1 MQIRA
6 RLTIW
11 FVIIVAIIQLGASM
25 AIYWTANKHREKE
38 FYEKMK
44 ASGIS
49 KTLMLME
56 FSDTKPERLR
66 DLEELSTTF
75 LPREEVLIYNYKN
88 DIVYI
93 SDPKQRLSISHDR
106 LDEIRI
112 KKEIRFEQ
120 DSYELAGFMFTDRY
134 NRLVVISAGIDTN
147 GWENLEFLRGMLVL
161 VYLLSLTVVSILAWI
176 YSGGALRPI
185 QQIMRQT
192 DQLNVARISDRLP
205 KPSSKDEL
213 GKLTL
218 TINRLL
224 DRIETAFQMQKQF
237 VANASHELRT
247 PLTAIK
253 GQLEVVLMKT
263 RTPEVYAQ
271 KLESLLADIR
281 QLTTITNQLLLLAQ
295 ADTAQTKEHFGQVRI
310 DELLFNCQSS
320 LLKWRPGVQIL
331 IIFDEALD
339 TADDLSV
346 QGNEELLSAVF
357 YNLIENGIKYSYGK
371 DIHVRVFKQDDSL
384 CIRVEDQG
392 IGIAPAALDKIFQPF
407 FRAGNVADI
416 QGNGLGLSLVERI
429 LVMHNGT
436 LEVQS
441 VLGSSSAFTV
451 RLFT

>member
-6 RLTIW
+6 RLTFW
-11 FVIIVAIIQLGASM
+11 FVIIVAVIQLGASM
-25 AIYWTANKHREKE
+25 AIYWTASKHREKE

-44 ASGIS
+44 ASAIS
-49 KTLMLME
+49 KTLLLLE
-56 FSDTKPERLR
+56 FSDTKPDRLR

-75 LPREEVLIYNYKN
+75 LPREEVIIYNYKN
-88 DIVYI
+88 DILYA
-93 SDPKQRLSISHDR
+93 SDPKRRLKVNSTR

-120 DSYELAGFMFTDRY
+120 DGYELAGFMFTDRF
-134 NRLVVISAGIDTN
+134 NRLVVISAGIDAN
-147 GWENLEFLRGMLVL
+147 GWENLAFLRGMLVL
-161 VYLLSLTVVSILAWI
+161 VYILSLTVVSILAWI

-192 DQLNVARISDRLP
+192 DQLNVARLSDRLP
-205 KPSSKDEL
+205 DTGSRDEL
-213 GKLTL
+213 GQLTL

-263 RTPEVYAQ
+263 RTPEVYAD
-271 KLESLLADIR
+271 KMASLLDDIR

-295 ADTAQTKEHFGQVRI
+295 ADTAQAKEHFSAVRI
-310 DELLFNCQSS
+310 DEILFGCQSS
-320 LLKWRPGVQIL
+320 LQKWRPGVQIH
-331 IIFDEALD
+331 IIFDEELD
-339 TADDLSV
+339 AAEDLSIS
-346 QGNEELLSAVF
+346 GNEELLSAVF
-357 YNLIENGIKYSYGK
+357 YNLLENGIKYSQGK
-371 DIHVRVFKQDDSL
+371 DIIVRIFRQENNL

-392 IGIAPAALDKIFQPF
+392 IGIAASALDKIFQPF
-407 FRAGNVADI
+407 YRANNVADI

-429 LVMHNGT
+429 VAMHNGRI
-436 LEVQS
+436 EVQS
-441 VLGSSSAFTV
+441 EPGVGSAFTV
-451 RLFT
+451 KLA

>member
-6 RLTIW
+6 RLTFW
-11 FVIIVAIIQLGASM
+11 FVIIVAVIQLGASM
-25 AIYWTANKHREKE
+25 AIYWTASKHREKE

-44 ASGIS
+44 ASAIS
-49 KTLMLME
+49 KTLLLLE
-56 FSDTKPERLR
+56 FSDTKPDRLR

-75 LPREEVLIYNYKN
+75 LPREEVIIYNYKN
-88 DIVYI
+88 DILYA
-93 SDPKQRLSISHDR
+93 SDPKRRLKVNSTR

-120 DSYELAGFMFTDRY
+120 DGYELAGFMFTDRF
-134 NRLVVISAGIDTN
+134 NRLVVISAGIDAN
-147 GWENLEFLRGMLVL
+147 GWENLAFLRGMLVL
-161 VYLLSLTVVSILAWI
+161 VYILSLTVVSILAWI

-192 DQLNVARISDRLP
+192 DQLNVARLSDRLP
-205 KPSSKDEL
+205 DTGRRDEL
-213 GKLTL
+213 GQLTL

-263 RTPEVYAQ
+263 RTPEVYAD
-271 KLESLLADIR
+271 KMASLLDDIR

-295 ADTAQTKEHFGQVRI
+295 ADTAQAKEHFSAVRI
-310 DELLFNCQSS
+310 DEILFGCQSS
-320 LLKWRPGVQIL
+320 LQKWRPGVQIH
-331 IIFDEALD
+331 IIFDEELD
-339 TADDLSV
+339 AAEDLSIS
-346 QGNEELLSAVF
+346 GNEELLSAVF
-357 YNLIENGIKYSYGK
+357 YNLLENGIKYSQGK
-371 DIHVRVFKQDDSL
+371 DIIVRIFRQENNL

-392 IGIAPAALDKIFQPF
+392 IGIAASALDKIFQPF
-407 FRAGNVADI
+407 YRANNVADI

-429 LVMHNGT
+429 VAMHNGRI
-436 LEVQS
+436 EVQS
-441 VLGSSSAFTV
+441 EPGVGSAFTV
-451 RLFT
+451 KLA

>member
-6 RLTIW
+6 RLTLW
-11 FVIIVAIIQLGASM
+11 FVIIVAVIQLGASL
-25 AIYWTANKHREKE
+25 AIYWTASKHREKE
-38 FYEKMK
+38 FYEKIK

-56 FSDTKPERLR
+56 FADTEPERLR

-75 LPREEVLIYNYKN
+75 LPREEVLIYNYK
-88 DIVYI
+88 DEVVYI
-93 SDPKQRLSISHDR
+93 SDPKRRLNISKER
-106 LDEIRI
+106 LDEVRI

-134 NRLVVISAGIDTN
+134 NRLVVISAGVDVN
-147 GWENLEFLRGMLVL
+147 GRENLDFLKGMLVI
-161 VYLLSLTVVSILAWI
+161 VSLLSLTVVSILAWI
-176 YSGGALRPI
+176 YSGGALLPI

-192 DQLNVARISDRLP
+192 DALNVARLSDRLA
-205 KPSSKDEL
+205 KPDSKDEL
-213 GKLTL
+213 AKLTL

-263 RTPEVYAQ
+263 RTPEVYAE

-281 QLTTITNQLLLLAQ
+281 QLTTITNQLLMLAQ
-295 ADTAQTKEHFGQVRI
+295 ADTALAKEHFGQVRI
-310 DELLFNCQSS
+310 DEVLFGCQSS
-320 LLKWRPGVQIL
+320 LQKWRPGAQIH
-331 IIFDEALD
+331 IIFDEGLD
-339 TADDLSV
+339 AGEDLIIT
-346 QGNEELLSAVF
+346 GNEELLSAVF
-357 YNLIENGIKYSYGK
+357 YNLLENGLKYSYGK
-371 DIHVRVFKQDDSL
+371 EVSVRVFKQEGCLS
-384 CIRVEDQG
+384 IRVEDQG
-392 IGIAPAALDKIFQPF
+392 IGISAASLDKIFQPF
-407 FRAGNVADI
+407 YRADNVADI

-429 LVMHNGT
+429 IVMHNGE

-441 VLGSSSAFTV
+441 VLGQGSAFTV
-451 RLFT
+451 KLST

>member
-6 RLTIW
+6 RLTLW

-25 AIYWTANKHREKE
+25 AIYWTASKHREKE

-49 KTLMLME
+49 KTLLLME

-75 LPREEVLIYNYKN
+75 LPREEVIIYNYKN
-88 DIVYI
+88 EILYA
-93 SDPKQRLSISHDR
+93 SDPKRRLVIGNKR
-106 LDEIRI
+106 LDEVRI

-120 DSYELAGFMFTDRY
+120 DDYELAGFMFTDRF
-134 NRLVVISAGIDTN
+134 NRLVVISAGIDAN
-147 GWENLEFLRGMLVL
+147 GWENLNFLKGMLLL
-161 VYLLSLTVVSILAWI
+161 VYVLSLTVVSILAWI

-192 DQLNVARISDRLP
+192 DRLNVARLSDRLP
-205 KPSSKDEL
+205 APANRDEL
-213 GKLTL
+213 GQLTL

-263 RTPEVYAQ
+263 RSPEVYAE

-295 ADTAQTKEHFGQVRI
+295 ADTAQAKEHFSLVRV
-310 DELLFNCQSS
+310 DEVVFRCQAS
-320 LLKWRPGVQIL
+320 LQKWRPNIQIHITL
-331 IIFDEALD
+331 DEELD
-339 TADDLSV
+339 TAETLCIS
-346 QGNEELLSAVF
+346 GNEELLSAVF
-357 YNLIENGIKYSYGK
+357 YNLIENGIKYSAGK
-371 DIHVRVFKQDDSL
+371 DINVRIFRDEEIL
-384 CIRVEDQG
+384 CVRVEDQG
-392 IGIAPAALDKIFQPF
+392 IGIASSELDKIFQPF
-407 FRAGNVADI
+407 YRAVNVADI

-429 LVMHNGT
+429 VAMHNGR

-441 VLGSSSAFTV
+441 VLGKGSAFTV
-451 RLFT
+451 KLNV

>member
-6 RLTIW
+6 RLTLW
-11 FVIIVAIIQLGASM
+11 FVIIVAVIQLGASL
-25 AIYWTANKHREKE
+25 AIYWTASKHREKE
-38 FYEKMK
+38 FYEKIK

-75 LPREEVLIYNYKN
+75 LPREEVLIFNYKN
-88 DIVYI
+88 EVVYI
-93 SDPKQRLSISHDR
+93 SDPKRRLTISADK
-106 LDEIRI
+106 LDEVRI

-120 DSYELAGFMFTDRY
+120 EGYELAGFMFTDRY
-134 NRLVVISAGIDTN
+134 NRLVVISAGVDVN
-147 GWENLEFLRGMLVL
+147 GWENLDFLKGMLIV

-176 YSGGALRPI
+176 YSGGALYPI
-185 QQIMRQT
+185 QQIMKQT
-192 DQLNVARISDRLP
+192 DDLNVARLSDRLP
-205 KPSSKDEL
+205 KPDSKDEL
-213 GKLTL
+213 AKLTL

-263 RTPEVYAQ
+263 RTPEVYAE

-281 QLTTITNQLLLLAQ
+281 QLTTITNQLLMLAQ
-295 ADTAQTKEHFGQVRI
+295 ADTAHAKEHFGQVRI
-310 DELLFNCQSS
+310 DEVLFGCQSS
-320 LLKWRPGVQIL
+320 LQKWRPGVQIH
-331 IIFDEALD
+331 IIFDEGLD
-339 TADDLSV
+339 AGEDLIIT
-346 QGNEELLSAVF
+346 GNEELLSAVF
-357 YNLIENGIKYSYGK
+357 YNLLENGIKYSFGK
-371 DIHVRVFKQDDSL
+371 EVSVRVFKQENCLS
-384 CIRVEDQG
+384 IRVEDQG
-392 IGIAPAALDKIFQPF
+392 IGISAASLDKIFQPF
-407 FRAGNVADI
+407 FRAENVADI

-429 LVMHNGT
+429 IVMHNGE

-441 VLGSSSAFTV
+441 VLGQGSAFTIK
-451 RLFT
+451 LKL

>member
-6 RLTIW
+6 RLTLW
-11 FVIIVAIIQLGASM
+11 FVIIVAVIQLGASL
-25 AIYWTANKHREKE
+25 AIYWTASKHREKA
-38 FYEKMK
+38 FYEKIK

-75 LPREEVLIYNYKN
+75 LPREEVLIFNYKN
-88 DIVYI
+88 EVVYI
-93 SDPKQRLSISHDR
+93 SDPKRRLTISADK
-106 LDEIRI
+106 LDEVRI

-120 DSYELAGFMFTDRY
+120 EGYELAGFMFTDRY
-134 NRLVVISAGIDTN
+134 NRLVVISAGVDLN
-147 GWENLEFLRGMLVL
+147 GWENLDFLKGMLIV

-176 YSGGALRPI
+176 YSGGALYPI
-185 QQIMRQT
+185 QQIMKQT
-192 DQLNVARISDRLP
+192 DDLNVARLSDRLP
-205 KPSSKDEL
+205 KPDSKDEL
-213 GKLTL
+213 AKLTL

-263 RTPEVYAQ
+263 RTPEVYAE

-281 QLTTITNQLLLLAQ
+281 QLTTITNQLLMLAQ
-295 ADTAQTKEHFGQVRI
+295 ADTAHAKEHFGQVRI
-310 DELLFNCQSS
+310 DEVLFGCQSS
-320 LLKWRPGVQIL
+320 LQKWRPGVQIH
-331 IIFDEALD
+331 IIFDEGLD
-339 TADDLSV
+339 AGEDLIIT
-346 QGNEELLSAVF
+346 GNEELLSAVF
-357 YNLIENGIKYSYGK
+357 YNLLENGIKYSFGK
-371 DIHVRVFKQDDSL
+371 EVSVRVFKQENCLS
-384 CIRVEDQG
+384 IRVEDQG
-392 IGIAPAALDKIFQPF
+392 IGISAASLDKIFQPF
-407 FRAGNVADI
+407 FRAENVADI

-429 LVMHNGT
+429 IVMHNGE

-441 VLGSSSAFTV
+441 ILGQGSAFTIK
-451 RLFT
+451 LKL

>member
-25 AIYWTANKHREKE
+25 AIYWTASKHREKE

-44 ASGIS
+44 ASAIS
-49 KTLMLME
+49 KTLLLLE
-56 FSDTKPERLR
+56 FADTNPERLR

-75 LPREEVLIYNYKN
+75 LPREEVIIYNYKN
-88 DIVYI
+88 EIVYA
-93 SDPKQRLSISHDR
+93 SDPKRRLKISNDR
-106 LDEIRI
+106 LDQVRI

-120 DSYELAGFMFTDRY
+120 DGYEMAGFMFTDRF
-134 NRLVVISAGIDTN
+134 NRLVVISAGVDTN
-147 GWENLEFLRGMLVL
+147 GWENLAFLRNMLLL
-161 VYLLSLTVVSILAWI
+161 VYALSLTVVSILAWI

-192 DQLNVARISDRLP
+192 DELNVARLSDRLP
-205 KPSSKDEL
+205 DNGERDEL
-213 GKLTL
+213 GQLTL

-247 PLTAIK
+247 PLTAIR

-295 ADTAQTKEHFGQVRI
+295 ADTALAKEHFGPVRI

-320 LLKWRPGVQIL
+320 LQKWRPGIQIH
-331 IIFDEALD
+331 IIFDEELHA
-339 TADDLSV
+339 AEDLSIT
-346 QGNEELLSAVF
+346 GNEELLAAVF
-357 YNLIENGIKYSYGK
+357 YNLIENGIKYSHGK
-371 DIHVRVFKQDDSL
+371 DVSVRLFHQDNWI

-392 IGIAPAALDKIFQPF
+392 IGIAATALDKIFQPF
-407 FRAGNVADI
+407 YRASNVADI
-416 QGNGLGLSLVERI
+416 QGNGLGLSLAERI
-429 LVMHNGT
+429 IAMHNGRI
-436 LEVQS
+436 EVQS
-441 VLGSSSAFTV
+441 EPGMGSAFTV
-451 RLFT
+451 KLLT